1 MVANRPAVLIN
12 CTACTVGGGVQVAV
26 GFVKYIASAPNIT
39 FRPVFALSSEVDREC
54 GAELRH
60 SFPVIVAE
68 GRPGAI
74 FSGLR
79 TRRALSRFATGCS
92 AKAVFTV
99 FGPSYV
105 DFDQPEITGFA
116 DGFAFAEDRACHIRH
131 PWWSRL
137 LSPFLRAVKLRFLSR
152 SVAFWVETESARQS
166 LSRVLGVPLSSVT
179 VIPNALNLAILREA
193 KGVPPVSP
201 PRFLLLA
208 AGYWHKNHE
217 IAAPMARALSD
228 LLPGTDFRIDVT
240 LPPKSPI
247 WAKLQAQ
254 AELLGVADKIHNFGP
269 LSLADCARAIE
280 ESLVVLHPSLLET
293 FSATYLEAMG
303 LGRPLLVSDRPFARE
318 ICGDAAVYFDPL
330 DPDDAARKAAEL
342 IRDAALRQRLVSLGT
357 TRLTAFPGP
366 EQKNQSLVELI
377 TCFLKNHA

>member
-1 MVANRPAVLIN
+1 MVADRPAVLVN

-26 GFVKYIASAPNIT
+26 GFARHLASVHDIP
-39 FRPVFALSSEVDREC
+39 FRPVFALSREVDREC
-54 GAELRH
+54 GAELRR
-60 SFPVIVAE
+60 SFPVMVAE

-74 FSGLR
+74 LGGLR
-79 TRRALSRFATGCS
+79 TRRALPRFATACS
-92 AKAVFTV
+92 VKLVLTV
-99 FGPSYV
+99 FGPSYA
-105 DFDQPEITGFA
+105 DFEQPEITGFA
-116 DGFAFAEDRACHIRH
+116 DGFAFADDRACYSRH
-131 PWWSRL
+131 PWRSRL
-137 LSPFLRAVKLRFLSR
+137 LAPFLKAAKLRFLRR
-152 SVAFWVETESARQS
+152 STAFWVETESARRS
-166 LSRVLGVPLSSVT
+166 LSKALGVPLASVT

-217 IAAPMARALSD
+217 IAAPMARALAD
-228 LLPGTDFRIDVT
+228 LLPGEDFRIDVT

-247 WAKLQAQ
+247 WARLRAQ
-254 AELLGVADKIHNFGP
+254 AALLGVADKIHNLGP
-269 LSLADCARAIE
+269 LSLAGCARAIE

-330 DPDDAARKAAEL
+330 DPVDAARKAAQL
-342 IRDAALRQRLVSLGT
+342 IQDAALRQRLVSLGT
-357 TRLTAFPGP
+357 ARLAVFPGP
-366 EQKNQSLVELI
+366 EQKNQSLVGLV
-377 TCFLKNHA
+377 TSFLENHA